1 MSSPNRDFFG
11 IFTYQASE
19 TLSSDYKAYHD
30 VTMLTTLG
38 ELSQGSHFDV
48 MFVDTVD
55 GWLEGWN
62 NGSPE
67 KLNSSGLSFD
77 DTSVVMLN
85 VVPRVKFTQPP
96 EAPKA

>member
-30 VTMLTTLG
+30 VTMLTTLD
-38 ELSQGSHFDV
+38 ELSQGRHFDS
-48 MFVDTVD
+48 MLVDTVD
-55 GWLEGWN
+55 GWLEGWDN
-62 NGSPE
+62 VSH
-67 KLNSSGLSFD
+67 
-77 DTSVVMLN
+77 